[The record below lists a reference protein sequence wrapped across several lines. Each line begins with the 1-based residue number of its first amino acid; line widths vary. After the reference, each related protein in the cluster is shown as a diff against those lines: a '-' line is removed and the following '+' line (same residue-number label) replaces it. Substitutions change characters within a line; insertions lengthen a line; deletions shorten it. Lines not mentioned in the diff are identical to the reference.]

1 MKTKIRLPVSLTTAI
16 STRARAYHTLR
27 TEVSLNGEALAVRT
41 LVKEANAGKFHY
53 DMSVHAIDAV
63 FDSANKKGRDESRPS
78 CVAITNGGGTYPSR
92 IARHQLGEQAT
103 TRHGP
108 LASLANGAD
117 E

>member
-63 FDSANKKGRDESRPS
+63 FDSANKKGRDEFRPS
-78 CVAITNGGGTYPSR
+78 CVAITNGGGTYPSS
-92 IARHQLGEQAT
+92 IARHQLGEQSA

>member
-53 DMSVHAIDAV
+53 DMSVPVSYTHLDV
-63 FDSANKKGRDESRPS
+63 YKRQPLNTYANLEGVAKCATSTYDLRESDMDFRKWRK
-78 CVAITNGGGTYPSR
+78 V
-92 IARHQLGEQAT
+92 
-103 TRHGP
+103 
-108 LASLANGAD
+108 SLIFR
-117 E
+117 